1 MPKRVGLVF
10 GAFSLILLVWNIIT
24 PLNED
29 HIVNI
34 VEHSFLV
41 LMFSFSILIK
51 NPFNKYL
58 QVSSLFVGSWIAGAL
73 GELQASAAVG
83 TVAVILTYG
92 YNAFQPL
99 SKVVIIGAFVVQLLG
114 VSFAALRAEYPLAVA
129 FGHGLVW
136 TLLPLVGVWLYW
148 ELMQLF
154 SKVLIAQN
162 RELLEINKSLMSGGC
177 DGSKEA

>member
-10 GAFSLILLVWNIIT
+10 GVFSLILLVWNIIT

-29 HIVNI
+29 HTVNI
-34 VEHSFLV
+34 IEHIFLM
-41 LMFSFSILIK
+41 LMFSFSTVVK

-58 QVSSLFVGSWIAGAL
+58 QVSSLFVGSWIAGVL
-73 GELQASAAVG
+73 GELQASATVG

-92 YNAFQPL
+92 YSAFQPL
-99 SKVVIIGAFVVQLLG
+99 SKIVVIGAFVVQLLG

-136 TLLPLVGVWLYW
+136 SLLPLLGVWLYW
-148 ELMQLF
+148 KLMQQF
-154 SKVLIAQN
+154 SKDLIAQN
-162 RELLEINKSLMSGGC
+162 RELLEINKSLVAGGK
-177 DGSKEA
+177 DGSDGR